1 MDQGERDGIIVRTGL
16 IGIGTN
22 LVLSAFKTVI
32 GLISGS
38 IAVVLDAVNNLS
50 DALSSIITI
59 IGVKLAAKPADK
71 EHPLGYGRVEYLSA
85 MIIAGIVLAAG
96 FTSLIESAK
105 KLITPS
111 EVSYTVLS
119 LIVIAVA
126 VAAKIV
132 LGLYTK
138 RKGKETDSDS
148 LIASGSDA
156 MFDSIISFSTL
167 LSAVISIIWGLNLDG
182 LFGLVISA
190 VIIKAGIGMLKDTL
204 DDILGKR
211 ADAALVHSLKQD
223 IAAVPDV
230 LGVYDLLL
238 DSYGPSKLAGS
249 VHIEV
254 EDDMQASDIDE
265 LSRKI
270 TLLILR
276 KYSIYLTVGIYAVPS
291 LESSWHEKY
300 QQLRNILSSQEGVLQ
315 IHGFHVDEERK
326 IVFFDVVRS
335 FDITDVKSWLEG
347 LRKLAGSI
355 IPGYA
360 IHITAD
366 TDFSDE

>member
-1 MDQGERDGIIVRTGL
+1 MNQSERDRIIVRTGMV
-16 IGIGTN
+16 GIGTN
-22 LVLSAFKTVI
+22 LVLSAFKAAI
-32 GLISGS
+32 GVISGS

-96 FTSLIESAK
+96 FTSLIESGK
-105 KLITPS
+105 KLMSPS
-111 EVSYTVLS
+111 EVSYSALS
-119 LIVIAVA
+119 LLVIAVA

-138 RKGKETDSDS
+138 QKGKETDSDS

-156 MFDSIISFSTL
+156 MFDSIISLSTL
-167 LSAVISIIWGLNLDG
+167 VSAAISIIWGLNLDG
-182 LFGLVISA
+182 LFGIVISA
-190 VIIKAGIGMLKDTL
+190 VIIKAGIGMLMDTL

-211 ADAALVHSLKQD
+211 ADAELVHNLKSD
-223 IAAVPDV
+223 IAKVPGV

-249 VHIEV
+249 VHVEV
-254 EDDMQASDIDE
+254 EDDMKASDIDE

-270 TLLILR
+270 TLLVIR
-276 KYSIYLTVGIYAVPS
+276 KYGIYLTVGIYAVPA

-300 QQLRNILSSQEGVLQ
+300 QELRSAISSQKGVLQ
-315 IHGFHVDEERK
+315 MHGFHVDEERK

-335 FDITDVKSWLEG
+335 FEIKEVKPWLEN
-347 LRKLAGSI
+347 LRKLAGEI
-355 IPGYA
+355 IPDYA